1 MSPDEETKPGTSL
14 ADRLVGRTL
23 ASDVL
28 HRLRADLLNSLFL
41 PGDRLR
47 FEPLRERYRA
57 SFSTLREALASL
69 VQEGLVVAEGQRG
82 FCVAPVSRADLID
95 LVETRIIVERE
106 ALRLAI
112 QRGTPASRARVTDAF
127 LRMNQAREQAEA
139 SGRWTSP
146 EWWRLH
152 WAFHD
157 ALVADCG
164 SATLLDIRARLWKR
178 SERYRSLAWRLS
190 PEPRGPVSDH
200 RDLYEAVMA
209 GDVGRTQG
217 LVERQFRHGAE
228 HVLRHAADM
237 LAAE

>member
-1 MSPDEETKPGTSL
+1 MLPGEETKSGTSS

-28 HRLRADLLNSLFL
+28 HRLRTDLLNSLFL

-47 FEPLRERYRA
+47 FEPLRERYQV

-82 FCVAPVSRADLID
+82 FRVAPVSRADLID
-95 LVETRIIVERE
+95 LLETRIIVERE
-106 ALRLAI
+106 ALRLAL
-112 QRGTPASRARVTDAF
+112 QRGTPASRARVTEDF
-127 LRMNQAREQAEA
+127 LRMNEAREQAEA

-146 EWWRLH
+146 EWCRLH

-157 ALVADCG
+157 SLVADCG

-178 SERYRSLAWRLS
+178 SERYRSLARRLR
-190 PEPRGPVSDH
+190 PVQRGPVSDH
-200 RDLYEAVMA
+200 RDIYESAMA
-209 GDVGRTQG
+209 GDAVRTHSLLEG
-217 LVERQFRHGAE
+217 QFRRGAE
-228 HVLRHAADM
+228 HVLRHAAAM